1 MCLRLWPVFQVNPED
16 TNFSVGGVRTDGNLL
31 LCGFSGE
38 PVLFRKASALG
49 VLPPV
54 PRPTQVVGLSILRCS
69 SESLLR
75 NSANCPRNFG
85 RRGTQTGTPHDCGWW
100 FVWGA
105 EDREKRLFIKN
116 IGAC

>member
-1 MCLRLWPVFQVNPED
+1 MGTRVV
-16 TNFSVGGVRTDGNLL
+16 
-31 LCGFSGE
+31 CGFSGE

-69 SESLLR
+69 SESWLR

-85 RRGTQTGTPHDCGWW
+85 RRGTQTGAPHDCGGCL
-100 FVWGA
+100 FGA
-105 EDREKRLFIKN
+105 QRIERSDCLLKT
-116 IGAC
+116 